1 MLTLERAIEINGTMV
16 TEDSQTAVPVK
27 KRGFYGS
34 ETAPQEILDLYDA
47 LKASWCIETCS
58 PSFRPRWS
66 KENPSLGQCTITAFI
81 VQDIFGGDVYGI
93 PQPSGGFHCYN
104 CIDGR
109 IFDLASEQFGDA
121 VLCYEGN
128 PLQSREE
135 HFADAGKYER
145 YLLLKKKLE
154 ERRNDS
160 V

>member
-16 TEDSQTAVPVK
+16 TEEPQPVATAK

-34 ETAPQEILDLYDA
+34 EAVSDDVIKLYDD

-58 PSFRPRWS
+58 PGLRAEWS
-66 KENPSLGQCTITAFI
+66 PENPSRGQCTITAFI
-81 VQDIFGGDVYGI
+81 AQDIYGGEVYGI
-93 PQPSGGFHCYN
+93 PQPGGGFHCYN
-104 CIDGR
+104 CVNGQV
-109 IFDLASEQFGDA
+109 FDLASEQFGDA

-135 HFADAGKYER
+135 HFADRGKYER